1 MKTFKNE
8 FDQMAERV
16 SSGEPFSFARFSDGE
31 LTVLR
36 NKTLILGDG
45 ILVQGDIYEGK
56 TLQLPS
62 YAFKKDEEQKRFL
75 PEETPY
81 LHTKLVEAFKHRK
94 SNYFKGIP
102 PYNGQDGP
110 SSWQFCK
117 DLYGEGDE
125 KHLTFSNVL
134 INDNYKHFVSD
145 IVPLFE
151 QKDVVLI
158 SNKNSKFDKLPFKVK
173 KHFPVGP
180 NCMKDDYYLIDACK
194 HWIKENNIE
203 NHLFLFAAASL
214 SNFLCYELYKD
225 FDKNQYMDIGSALGP
240 YLQLE
245 GWKAMRTYLKTYWA
259 NPQNPPPQDV
269 DLWN

>member
-45 ILVQGDIYEGK
+45 ILVQGDIYKGK

-117 DLYGEGDE
+117 DLYGE
-125 KHLTFSNVL
+125 
-134 INDNYKHFVSD
+134 
-145 IVPLFE
+145 
-151 QKDVVLI
+151 
-158 SNKNSKFDKLPFKVK
+158 
-173 KHFPVGP
+173 
-180 NCMKDDYYLIDACK
+180 
-194 HWIKENNIE
+194 
-203 NHLFLFAAASL
+203 
-214 SNFLCYELYKD
+214 
-225 FDKNQYMDIGSALGP
+225 
-240 YLQLE
+240 
-245 GWKAMRTYLKTYWA
+245 
-259 NPQNPPPQDV
+259 
-269 DLWN
+269 